1 MTRGRDR
8 EASLE
13 SRVLR
18 LEGSLRR
25 ARLALAGLF
34 AVLVL
39 LALVAWRKDDDVRT
53 QRLVLTGDQDSALVV
68 LRAAPS
74 GGGPGLVLET
84 PSGREIMTLG
94 GDAVRPVRR

>member
-1 MTRGRDR
+1 MTRGRDG

-25 ARLALAGLF
+25 ARLALAGLC

-39 LALVAWRKDDDVRT
+39 LALVAWRRDDDVRT
-53 QRLVLTGDQDSALVV
+53 QRLVLTNDLDAAVMV
-68 LRAAPS
+68 LRGVSSAS
-74 GGGPGLVLET
+74 GPGLVLET
-84 PSGREIMTLG
+84 PSGQRILLLG